1 MTEAATARKEFYTA
15 EEMERM
21 MSAMWRVRDIEV
33 QRVREEE
40 QARAKRVLETALD
53 DQRHQLYAG
62 AVANYEAGRF
72 ELTRLKAD
80 EYRDT
85 CAVLAE
91 VRTRLF
97 AIRLDY
103 SDADGA
109 YTVKALIGR
118 QSYWPARKLEKEFST
133 PSEAWTFYQ
142 RVIDKF
148 YDQENFSCQVDY

>member
-15 EEMERM
+15 EEMDRVCE
-21 MSAMWRVRDIEV
+21 AMWRVRDLEV

-40 QARAKRVLETALD
+40 QARAKRILEAALD
-53 DQRHQLYAG
+53 DQRRQLFAG
-62 AVANYEAGRF
+62 AEANYGAGRF

-85 CAVLAE
+85 SAVLAE

-97 AIRLDY
+97 AARIRYDD
-103 SDADGA
+103 SDGV
-109 YTVKALIGR
+109 YVVTVLISR
-118 QSYWPARKLEKEFST
+118 QSYWPTRKLEKEFTSS
-133 PSEAWTFYQ
+133 SEAWNFYK
-142 RVIDKF
+142 RAIDKF